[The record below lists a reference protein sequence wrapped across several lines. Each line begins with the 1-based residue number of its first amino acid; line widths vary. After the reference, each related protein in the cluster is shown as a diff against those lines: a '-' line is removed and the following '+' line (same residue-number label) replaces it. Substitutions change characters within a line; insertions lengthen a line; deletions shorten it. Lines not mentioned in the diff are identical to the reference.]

1 MEAEGPGLTS
11 LPASLPGQ
19 ILAVVPPLPGAEW
32 LDFTAHRLLSWG
44 GALLV
49 AAILLARRRPWHQA
63 LGIALMA
70 TPLMFT
76 FWNIIDSL
84 EVLRDPNSRL
94 FPHSRYALSRIYAY
108 KLLRDVGYVGAG
120 FLLYASGG
128 RLANLARA
136 TPRVIAARLAAA
148 GFPTG
153 NRSETDSLR
162 AGLLLLP
169 VFLLT
174 AWAVNVLLYSSAALA
189 NGDEA
194 SVWDN
199 MTPYAAIMLS
209 LAAGFGEE
217 IVYRGVLQTGLI
229 RVLPAGRG
237 SLVAAIL
244 LQAVFF
250 GFAHGGYGTWA
261 HVLAPAMFGVVAGV
275 MAARWGIWSAIALH
289 VGVDIIAFSAYTRF
303 EFPWFAA
310 LVATALL
317 ANLVWS
323 LVWGVLWVARWIGAR
338 RPGAA
343 V

>member
-1 MEAEGPGLTS
+1 MSALGVL
-11 LPASLPGQ
+11 ASLP
-19 ILAVVPPLPGAEW
+19 VVPGAEW
-32 LDFTAHRLLSWG
+32 LDFTTHRLLSWG

-49 AAILLARRRPWHQA
+49 VAILLALRRPWYQA
-63 LGIALMA
+63 IGIALMT
-70 TPLMFT
+70 TPIWFT

-94 FPHSRYALSRIYAY
+94 LPHSRYALSRIYAY
-108 KLLRDVGYVGAG
+108 KLLRDIGYVGVG
-120 FLLYASGG
+120 FLLYFSGG
-128 RLANLARA
+128 RWSGLLAA
-136 TPRVIAARLAAA
+136 TPRNLAARLRAM

-153 NRSETDSLR
+153 SRPEAASLR

-169 VFLLT
+169 MFLLI

-199 MTPYAAIMLS
+199 MTPYAAIMLA

-217 IVYRGVLQTGLI
+217 LVYRGVLQTGLVRI
-229 RVLPAGRG
+229 LPAGRAG
-237 SLVAAIL
+237 LATAIVAQAI
-244 LQAVFF
+244 FF

-261 HVLAPAMFGVVAGV
+261 HVLAPAMFGLVAGV

-289 VGVDIIAFSAYTRF
+289 VGVDIIAFSAYARF
-303 EFPWFAA
+303 DQPWFGV
-310 LVATALL
+310 LVGLLLL

-323 LVWGVLWVARWIGAR
+323 LVWGVLWAVDRLWGR
-338 RPGAA
+338 RPAA
-343 V
+343 PA